1 MTAHT
6 ALRASY
12 SIDANVLRRFNDT
25 IPAGERSKIV
35 QSLMEQAL
43 LVRERTLEQLAEEFE
58 NHPDFAQC
66 RETVKAFDVCSNDGL
81 EQTQHRL

>member
-43 LVRERTLEQLAEEFE
+43 LVRERNAAKQSKRLT
-58 NHPDFAQC
+58 FAVM
-66 RETVKAFDVCSNDGL
+66 TV
-81 EQTQHRL
+81 

>member
-1 MTAHT
+1 MAAHA

-43 LVRERTLEQLAEEFE
+43 LVRECTLEQLAEEFE
-58 NHPDFAQC
+58 QHPDFVEC

-81 EQTQHRL
+81 EQA